1 MKKLLSILGVLELS
15 SLGINSVIACKGPEL
30 SPKKQPSDDNE
41 QTSNSEEQEPPAET
55 KAPAQEEKDEDKTGD
70 IDKEEITPLK
80 RNLRYDISRLS
91 FDNFLWNYKINNIW
105 NYKFDDE
112 LENEIKTEINNKF
125 LRKLTGRSV
134 SMPSELEYTIQ
145 KVNEIDHEFSKELIF
160 AIEAE
165 STPLKIKGKVNE
177 IKFNFRQKNFIEFF
191 KYSRTNWTLLVGN
204 NEHVSTEKVNE
215 IVASIREI
223 VRVSKLEKAG
233 FKENKHYEIKNLDQ
247 IQPGDLTNDIVLT
260 VAGKQG
266 SVLENLWKT
275 YTF

>member
-55 KAPAQEEKDEDKTGD
+55 KAPVQEEKDEDKTGD

-91 FDNFLWNYKINNIW
+91 FDNSLWNYKINNIW

-125 LRKLTGRSV
+125 LRKLTARSV

-145 KVNEIDHEFSKELIF
+145 KVNQIDHEFSKELIF

-165 STPLKIKGKVNE
+165 STPLKIKWKVNE

-204 NEHVSTEKVNE
+204 NEHVSTEEVNE

-266 SVLENLWKT
+266 SVLENLWKP